1 MTTINLD
8 PGQVAVLLTHNKE
21 RDSVGA
27 RVVMNSRGIDPQDI
41 DGISQ
46 TMYMNCLARGMAS
59 LAITRT
65 DDVFQVGMDHMKQDI
80 DEAD

>member
-1 MTTINLD
+1 MTTINLE
-8 PGQVAVLLTHNKE
+8 PGQVAVLLTPVE
-21 RDSVGA
+21 DRVTA

-46 TMYMNCLARGMAS
+46 TMYLNCLARGMAS

-80 DEAD
+80 GKAD

>member
-1 MTTINLD
+1 MTTINLE
-8 PGQVAVLLTHNKE
+8 PGQVAVLLTPVE
-21 RDSVGA
+21 DRVTA

-46 TMYMNCLARGMAS
+46 TMYLNCLARGMAS

-80 DEAD
+80 DKAD

>member
-1 MTTINLD
+1 MTTINLE
-8 PGQVAVLLTHNKE
+8 PGQVAVLLTPVE
-21 RDSVGA
+21 DRVTA

-46 TMYMNCLARGMAS
+46 TMYLNCLARGMAS

-65 DDVFQVGMDHMKQDI
+65 ADVFDVGMDHMKQDI
-80 DEAD
+80 DKAD

>member
-1 MTTINLD
+1 MTTINLE
-8 PGQVAVLLTHNKE
+8 PGQVAVLLTPVE
-21 RDSVGA
+21 DRVTA

-46 TMYMNCLARGMAS
+46 TMYLNCLARGMAS

-65 DDVFQVGMDHMKQDI
+65 ADVFDVGMDHMKQDI
-80 DEAD
+80 DKDV